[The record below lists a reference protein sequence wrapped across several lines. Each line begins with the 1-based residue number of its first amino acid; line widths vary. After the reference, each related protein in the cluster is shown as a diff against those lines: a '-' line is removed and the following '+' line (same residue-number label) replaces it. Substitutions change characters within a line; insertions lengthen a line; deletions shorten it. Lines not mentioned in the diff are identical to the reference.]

1 MSKYRYI
8 IRLYNFVNI
17 LFEIRYIIV
26 DDVGYYVGGLI
37 VDFVW
42 LGGGVVLIVFGKL
55 FFFIVFGLFKIKFK

>member
-1 MSKYRYI
+1 MNKYRYI

-55 FFFIVFGLFKIKFK
+55 FFLLFLGYLK